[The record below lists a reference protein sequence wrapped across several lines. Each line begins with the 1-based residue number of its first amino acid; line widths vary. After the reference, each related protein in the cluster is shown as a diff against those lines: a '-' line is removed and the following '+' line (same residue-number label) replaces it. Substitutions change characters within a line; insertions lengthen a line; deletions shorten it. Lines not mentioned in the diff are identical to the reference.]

1 MRRPHSVQHKEEEE
15 EEEEEEER
23 EQFVFPT
30 ADQSGRGVLL

>member
-1 MRRPHSVQHKEEEE
+1 MRRPHSVQHKEEE